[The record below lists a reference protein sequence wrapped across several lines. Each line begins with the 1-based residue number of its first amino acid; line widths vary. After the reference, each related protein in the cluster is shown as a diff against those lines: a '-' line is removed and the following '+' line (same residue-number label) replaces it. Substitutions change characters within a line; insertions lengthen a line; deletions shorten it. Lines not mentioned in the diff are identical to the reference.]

1 MSLAESLLNILSVS
15 NLTEVNL
22 YEIILQG
29 SKEDVVELTDANFE
43 REVLNSKDLV
53 LVEFFAPW

>member
-43 REVLNSKDLV
+43 KEVLNSKDLV